1 MKKIFIPLMFL
12 ILISNI
18 LNSEEQRKINSR
30 DFAVLLSAETN
41 ENPLQIKI
49 KWQNNELA
57 NKYQISRKAIND
69 MYWGANATLD
79 SGVTEYIDKNIT
91 PGVLYEYQ
99 VVALSKGSTGTD
111 EMSFYGFGYILTG
124 LNIKENDIQGDVL
137 LLIDTTYKDNLKS
150 EILRLKEDLRAEG
163 WGIIEKY
170 APRTEKFN
178 GQEVK
183 KVKSIILDEYNN
195 NNKKLKSIF
204 ILGRVAV
211 PYSGNM
217 NPDGHP
223 DHLGAWPSDFYYGY
237 TIDEGFWTDNK
248 INSTT
253 ASRDENKNIPGD
265 GKFDNST
272 QSIGSAT
279 LSVGRVD
286 FYGMNIFEEKNGK
299 SELDLLRNYLDKD
312 HKYRNGEFEYTNS
325 GIIDDNFSASSYI
338 EAFASSGWRN
348 IAVLTSPES
357 VKAADWFTTLSTE
370 SHLFAYGC
378 GGGTYTSAGG
388 IGKTEDFTN
397 KNVNSVFT
405 FLFGSYFGDW
415 DSPNNFLRA
424 PLSSNPMSLIS
435 AWVGRPHWY
444 FHHLAYGYPVGYS
457 ALISFNNNTLYKPN
471 IVFTSQYPNGVVY
484 TAGNQSMHTALMG
497 DPTIKLNPAIVPS
510 PINVS
515 TYQQVDENE
524 RPFIKI
530 KWDNPADNQNL
541 KYNIYRSIDEF
552 GIYEKINDN
561 LISENEFID
570 NLNDKKFD
578 RYDGN
583 IYYMVRSV
591 RKDTIN
597 SGIINSISRGEINK
611 LFVSDVNDDIAN
623 KSKLKVSPNPANQN
637 ITIEFYLNS
646 SGYTKIEIIDIN
658 GRVIYNLFEG
668 FLSIG
673 NQVASWNLQS
683 AANNKVSSGIYFVRI
698 VTPKQI
704 LVNQISI
711 IN

>member
-30 DFAVLLSAETN
+30 DFAVLLSAETS
-41 ENPLQIKI
+41 ENPPQIKI
-49 KWQNNELA
+49 KWKNNELA

-69 MYWGANATLD
+69 LYWGANATLD

-137 LLIDTTYKDNLKS
+137 LLIDTTLKDNLKS

-170 APRTEKFN
+170 VLRTEKFN
-178 GQEVK
+178 GKEVK
-183 KVKSIILDEYNN
+183 KIKSIILDEYNN
-195 NNKKLKSIF
+195 NKNLKSIF

-223 DHLGAWPSDFYYGY
+223 DHIGAWPSDFYYGY

-253 ASRDENKNIPGD
+253 ASREENKNIPGD

-312 HKYRNGEFEYTNS
+312 HNYRNGEFEYINS

-397 KNVNSVFT
+397 KNLNSVFT

-424 PLSSNPMSLIS
+424 PLASNPMSLIS

-444 FHHLAYGYPVGYS
+444 FHHLAYGYSVGYS
-457 ALISFNNNTLYKPN
+457 ALISFNNSTLYKPN

-524 RPFIKI
+524 RQFIKI

-570 NLNDKKFD
+570 NLNDGKFD
-578 RYDGN
+578 RYDGDVF
-583 IYYMVRSV
+583 YMVRSV

-597 SGIINSISRGEINK
+597 SGIINNISRGEINK
-611 LFVSDVNDDIAN
+611 LYVTCVDENIDSKSNIKVN
-623 KSKLKVSPNPANQN
+623 PNPANQN

-646 SGYTKIEIIDIN
+646 SGNTKIEIVDIN

-668 FLSIG
+668 FLSMG
-673 NQVASWNLQS
+673 NQVASWNLRNES
-683 AANNKVSSGIYFVRI
+683 NSNVLSGIYFVRI